1 MLSKGLAYGWLAAR
15 RRIGE
20 MILPVVTTATGAFL
34 VVLVFGM
41 QDGIRAQ
48 SASLGH
54 ADEIGRAVILIAVT
68 VLLVGVVEVAV
79 ATTRTVAHRTREL
92 GVLGANGVPR
102 TPVVA
107 ALLVEPLVAAVLGA
121 VVGAALAGVIAM
133 VLGATGF
140 VPTGVAVGGS
150 ASRRRHRRR
159 RQHRRRAGHQHR
171 AHLDRSVAA
180 THSFALR
187 GRLIHDGHQ
196 RRRSHRRRRRCRGR
210 GPSPRRRRPVIEVS
224 DVWKLHKLGDEVV
237 KALVAADLQV
247 MPGEFVCLMGPSGS
261 GKSTLLNIIGGLD
274 RPTKGSVK
282 VAGKDT
288 GQLTESQFAAL
299 RHDTIGFIF
308 QSYNL
313 IPFLSAVENVELP
326 LMFEPYDRKAL
337 RKRAMELL
345 ELVGLSHR
353 VHHQPTKMSGG
364 EQQRTA
370 IARSLIS
377 NPTLVLADEPT
388 ANLDHKTGETVVRML
403 RDLCSTMGVTVV
415 ASTHDPIVAEEASR
429 VVRMRDGQIV
439 S

>member
-1 MLSKGLAYGWLAAR
+1 MTVIKENEAKD
-15 RRIGE
+15 
-20 MILPVVTTATGAFL
+20 V
-34 VVLVFGM
+34 
-41 QDGIRAQ
+41 
-48 SASLGH
+48 
-54 ADEIGRAVILIAVT
+54 AD
-68 VLLVGVVEVAV
+68 VEAP
-79 ATTRTVAHRTREL
+79 TVALDSTR
-92 GVLGANGVPR
+92 
-102 TPVVA
+102 
-107 ALLVEPLVAAVLGA
+107 
-121 VVGAALAGVIAM
+121 
-133 VLGATGF
+133 
-140 VPTGVAVGGS
+140 S
-150 ASRRRHRRR
+150 
-159 RQHRRRAGHQHR
+159 
-171 AHLDRSVAA
+171 
-180 THSFALR
+180 
-187 GRLIHDGHQ
+187 
-196 RRRSHRRRRRCRGR
+196 
-210 GPSPRRRRPVIEVS
+210 PVIEVS

-237 KALVAADLQV
+237 KALVAADLSV

-326 LMFEPYDRKAL
+326 LMFEPYDRKSL

-429 VVRMRDGQIV
+429 VIRMRDGQIV
-439 S
+439 N

>member
-1 MLSKGLAYGWLAAR
+1 MTVTKDTEDTEDGTDVASAEA
-15 RRIGE
+15 
-20 MILPVVTTATGAFL
+20 PVSGAPT
-34 VVLVFGM
+34 
-41 QDGIRAQ
+41 D
-48 SASLGH
+48 AS
-54 ADEIGRAVILIAVT
+54 
-68 VLLVGVVEVAV
+68 
-79 ATTRTVAHRTREL
+79 
-92 GVLGANGVPR
+92 
-102 TPVVA
+102 
-107 ALLVEPLVAAVLGA
+107 
-121 VVGAALAGVIAM
+121 
-133 VLGATGF
+133 
-140 VPTGVAVGGS
+140 
-150 ASRRRHRRR
+150 
-159 RQHRRRAGHQHR
+159 
-171 AHLDRSVAA
+171 
-180 THSFALR
+180 
-187 GRLIHDGHQ
+187 
-196 RRRSHRRRRRCRGR
+196 
-210 GPSPRRRRPVIEVS
+210 PVIEIS

-288 GQLTESQFAAL
+288 GRLTESQFAAL

-326 LMFEPYDRKAL
+326 LMFEPYDRKSL
-337 RKRAMELL
+337 RKRALELL
-345 ELVGLSHR
+345 DLVGLSHR
-353 VHHQPTKMSGG
+353 IDHQPTKMSGG

-403 RDLCSTMGVTVV
+403 RDLCSTIGVTVV

-429 VVRMRDGQIV
+429 VVRMKDGQIIN
-439 S
+439 

>member
-1 MLSKGLAYGWLAAR
+1 MTAVQDTNDTTDAT
-15 RRIGE
+15 
-20 MILPVVTTATGAFL
+20 TTA
-34 VVLVFGM
+34 V
-41 QDGIRAQ
+41 
-48 SASLGH
+48 
-54 ADEIGRAVILIAVT
+54 DEK
-68 VLLVGVVEVAV
+68 
-79 ATTRTVAHRTREL
+79 
-92 GVLGANGVPR
+92 P
-102 TPVVA
+102 
-107 ALLVEPLVAAVLGA
+107 
-121 VVGAALAGVIAM
+121 
-133 VLGATGF
+133 GATK
-140 VPTGVAVGGS
+140 T
-150 ASRRRHRRR
+150 
-159 RQHRRRAGHQHR
+159 
-171 AHLDRSVAA
+171 
-180 THSFALR
+180 
-187 GRLIHDGHQ
+187 
-196 RRRSHRRRRRCRGR
+196 
-210 GPSPRRRRPVIEVS
+210 PVIEIS

-288 GQLTESQFAAL
+288 SKLTESQFAAL

-326 LMFEPYDRKAL
+326 LMFEPYDRKSL

-345 ELVGLSHR
+345 DLVGLSHR
-353 VHHQPTKMSGG
+353 VDHQPTKMSGG

-403 RDLCSTMGVTVV
+403 RDLCSTIGVTVV

-439 S
+439 N